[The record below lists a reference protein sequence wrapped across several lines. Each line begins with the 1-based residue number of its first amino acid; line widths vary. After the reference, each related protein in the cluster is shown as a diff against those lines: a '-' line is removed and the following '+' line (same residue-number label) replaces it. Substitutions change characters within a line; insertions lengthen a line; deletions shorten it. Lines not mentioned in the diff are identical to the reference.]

1 MRLCVGFFG
10 IALEKEQ
17 GGPPIKVSLELR
29 FGTEGTLLMS
39 VRYFGSRVLTRN
51 ILMNLIF
58 ISSVQARYLLLKR
71 TTYCY

>member
-17 GGPPIKVSLELR
+17 GGPSIKVSLELR
-29 FGTEGTLLMS
+29 FGTEDTLLIS

-58 ISSVQARYLLLKR
+58 ISSVQVKCLFLNR